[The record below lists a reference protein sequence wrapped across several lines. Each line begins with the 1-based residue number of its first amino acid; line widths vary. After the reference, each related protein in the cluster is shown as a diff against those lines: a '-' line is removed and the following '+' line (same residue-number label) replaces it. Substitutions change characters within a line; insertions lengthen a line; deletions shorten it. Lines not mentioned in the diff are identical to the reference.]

1 MTQPFE
7 TKLKEALPR
16 GLKTVR
22 ERGLLARW
30 LTADEM
36 TGKVWDYGAGALL
49 LGRRQD
55 RLIGWNDDRHILTV
69 AGSRAGKGVSL
80 IVPNLIWYEGSALV
94 IDPKGENAAITAGRR
109 GNGTKKGG
117 PGLGQDVFVLDPFGV
132 SGRPSASFN
141 PLAELDLRD
150 KDVIEDA
157 GMFAEALIEHP
168 TQGEKHWTESAQALL
183 RALILLTL
191 ADPKPS
197 RRNLVTVRRLLML
210 TDRRI
215 DDRIYEEKFK
225 HPPSLEVPEMT
236 RQEALF
242 ALLRDQ
248 KGKRH
253 GDICL
258 GVASQFEAMADRE
271 LGSVLSTA
279 RTQTQ
284 WLDDRRVKNVLCRSA
299 FRMADLKRKKT
310 TIYLCLPAMRMGTH
324 ARWLRLM
331 ILLALTVM
339 ERTKGKPPVPVL
351 FVLDEFPVLGFMKA
365 VETAAGLM
373 AGFGVKLW
381 TIVQNVGQLK
391 QHYKES
397 WETFFANAGVITGF
411 GVIDQESQN
420 ALSKKLGALRMTTQ
434 VPTGSVGS
442 ELQRG
447 AASMKDERFDVPLL
461 AEDELGRVFD
471 REEKRL
477 LILGAGLPPAIA
489 ERLEYFRDPLFEN
502 LYDEMRR

>member
-1 MTQPFE
+1 MTGEFE

-36 TGKVWDYGAGALL
+36 TGKVWDYGAGGLL
-49 LGRRQD
+49 LGRRSD

-80 IVPNLIWYEGSALV
+80 IVPNLIMYEGSALV
-94 IDPKGENAAITAGRR
+94 IDPKGENAEITAGRR
-109 GNGTKKGG
+109 GQGTKKGG
-117 PGLGQDVFVLDPFGV
+117 PGLGQDVFVLDPFEV
-132 SGRPSASFN
+132 SGRESAAFN
-141 PLAELDLRD
+141 PLAELNLRQS
-150 KDVIEDA
+150 DVIENA
-157 GMFAEALIEHP
+157 GVFAEALIEHP
-168 TQGEKHWTESAQALL
+168 TQADRHWTESAQALL
-183 RALILLTL
+183 RALILVAL

-197 RRNLVTVRRLLML
+197 RRNLMTVRKLLTL

-215 DDRIYEEKFK
+215 RDVLYYAKTEYGKDVTEE
-225 HPPSLEVPEMT
+225 
-236 RQEALF
+236 EALI
-242 ALLRDQ
+242 AILRDQ
-248 KGKRH
+248 KGMRH
-253 GDICL
+253 GDVCL
-258 GVASQFEAMADRE
+258 GIAAQLEAMADKER
-271 LGSVLSTA
+271 GSVLSAA

-284 WLDDRRVKNVLCRSA
+284 WLDDRRVKNVLCRSD

-310 TIYLCLPAMRMGTH
+310 TVYLCLPAMRMGTH

-331 ILLALTVM
+331 ILLALSVM
-339 ERTKGKPPVPVL
+339 ENTKYKPDLPVL
-351 FVLDEFPVLGFMKA
+351 FVLDEFPVLGYMKA
-365 VETAAGLM
+365 IETAAGLM
-373 AGFGVKLW
+373 AGFKVKLW

-391 QHYKES
+391 QHYQQS

-411 GVIDQESQN
+411 GVIDQELQK
-420 ALSKKLGALRMTTQ
+420 ALSAKLGALRMTTQ

-447 AASMKDERFDVPLL
+447 ASSMKDERFDVPLL

-471 REEKRL
+471 REEMRVL
-477 LILGAGLPPAIA
+477 VLGAGLSPAIA
-489 ERLEYFRDPLFEN
+489 ERLEYYSDPMFEN
-502 LYDEMRR
+502 LYDEPRR